1 MVPLPSFRVPSQTA
15 DPILAG
21 MAQHFP
27 WLEFSVHLFSVLA
40 LDFGQIAE
48 ESAGVL
54 LFVAENIDC
63 RDPA

>member
-1 MVPLPSFRVPSQTA
+1 
-15 DPILAG
+15 

-27 WLEFSVHLFSVLA
+27 WLEFSVHLFSVVA